1 MPISFVI
8 LAVFVT
14 IIMFIP
20 PINVAIFSRTHI
32 HQMIMKIIIIVN
44 GKCEIYKFFIIL
56 DSEIFISKRS
66 KYVAVKC
73 ENELVV
79 LAKQ

>member
-1 MPISFVI
+1 
-8 LAVFVT
+8 
-14 IIMFIP
+14 MFIP

-44 GKCEIYKFFIIL
+44 GKCEIYKFFSIIL
-56 DSEIFISKRS
+56 DSEIFISKHS

>member
-1 MPISFVI
+1 
-8 LAVFVT
+8 
-14 IIMFIP
+14 
-20 PINVAIFSRTHI
+20 
-32 HQMIMKIIIIVN
+32 MIMKIIIIVN
-44 GKCEIYKFFIIL
+44 DKCEIYKFFSIIL

>member
-1 MPISFVI
+1 
-8 LAVFVT
+8 
-14 IIMFIP
+14 MFIP

-32 HQMIMKIIIIVN
+32 YQMIMKIIIIVN
-44 GKCEIYKFFIIL
+44 GKCEIYKFFSIIL

>member
-1 MPISFVI
+1 
-8 LAVFVT
+8 
-14 IIMFIP
+14 
-20 PINVAIFSRTHI
+20 
-32 HQMIMKIIIIVN
+32 MIMKIIIIVN
-44 GKCEIYKFFIIL
+44 DKCELYKFFSIIL
-56 DSEIFISKRS
+56 DIEIFILKRS

>member
-44 GKCEIYKFFIIL
+44 GKCEIYKFFL
-56 DSEIFISKRS
+56 LFWTVRFSFQ
-66 KYVAVKC
+66 
-73 ENELVV
+73 NVV
-79 LAKQ
+79 NMWRLSARMS